1 MSILFLTNSL
11 LTTVQDPGRRGY
23 GALGVNPNGAM
34 DRGALRLINILLGND
49 ESEAVLEIH
58 FPAPKI
64 LFEES
69 ALIALGGADF
79 GASLD
84 AEEIGNWQTIRVEK
98 GQTLSFTHKN
108 WGQRLYLSI
117 KDGFRIDAWL
127 NSKSTNLKAGNG
139 GFEGRKLQ
147 KNDRIEFKVQSSKF
161 KVQSPLKLSQHFLPY
176 RKNSNLIRLIE
187 GAEFN
192 LLAPHSSE
200 NFLKKSFQISQD
212 SDRMGYRLTG
222 DPLYL
227 LDEKELVSSAVTF
240 GTIQL
245 LPTGQ
250 LIILM
255 ADHQT
260 TGGYPRL
267 ANVIAQDLPILAQRG
282 AHEKVYFQMIS
293 LEEAENI
300 ALEFERDLNLLKIGC
315 EFKRE
320 NK

>member
-11 LTTVQDPGRRGY
+11 LTTVQDSGRRGY
-23 GALGVNPNGAM
+23 GAFGVNPNGAM
-34 DRGALRLINILLGND
+34 DRVALRLINVLLGND
-49 ESEAVLEIH
+49 ESEAALEIH

-79 GASLD
+79 GAQLD
-84 AEEIGNWQTIRVEK
+84 SEDIGNWQIIRVEK
-98 GQTLSFTHKN
+98 GQTLSFAHKN
-108 WGQRLYLSI
+108 WGNRLYLSI
-117 KDGFRIDAWL
+117 KDGFKLDGWL
-127 NSKSTNLKAGNG
+127 NSKSTNLKAKNG

-147 KNDRIEFKVQSSKF
+147 KDDRIEFKDQSSKSEF
-161 KVQSPLKLSQHFLPY
+161 QSPLQISPYFLPY
-176 RKNSNLIRLIE
+176 RKNSNLIRLVE

-192 LLAPHSSE
+192 LLAPYSSE
-200 NFLKKSFQISQD
+200 NFLKKSFQISQE

-267 ANVIAQDLPILAQRG
+267 ANVIAQDLPKLAQRG
-282 AHEKVYFQMIS
+282 VNEKVYFQMIS

-300 ALEFERDLNLLKIGC
+300 ALEFKRDLNLLKIGC
-315 EFKRE
+315 EFRRG